1 MYTTCNI
8 HGILKVDSP
17 QTKLQLN
24 PNIIESEKRESGT
37 FHKSIKNTLRS
48 VPRPLQIN
56 KGRLKRINQYA
67 NVLIT
72 RKNNRQVDD
81 FWLNKGSVVFK
92 IHHHRPQ
99 PTVVHWTPPSYEAM
113 DLADSWAES
122 REDTRLVLP

>member
-37 FHKSIKNTLRS
+37 FHKSIKNTLRA
-48 VPRPLQIN
+48 VQRPLQIN

-72 RKNNRQVDD
+72 RKNNRQVGEII
-81 FWLNKGSVVFK
+81 LKMGSVVFK
-92 IHHHRPQ
+92 IHFHLQTTAGLYHHMSP
-99 PTVVHWTPPSYEAM
+99 
-113 DLADSWAES
+113 
-122 REDTRLVLP
+122 